1 MAAPEVLFTIGS
13 IVLVLACGLFGGVSN
28 IPWSH
33 RTVQSFHVVL
43 GITLL
48 VLVVV
53 GLWLQYRRVKRFQKV
68 DYISASHLILFGLL
82 AFAAAKALRRWGKS
96 PPGLAAGGHGKSPPG
111 LVSGQNYLVTYKGK
125 PYDLKPFLNQHPG
138 GKQIL
143 EDALLKPGRPMDVE
157 SLWKQ
162 NGVSWHQHNP
172 SVQQVFAEL

>member
-1 MAAPEVLFTIGS
+1 MAPEVLFTIGS
-13 IVLVLACGLFGGVSN
+13 FVLVLACGLFGGVWN

-33 RTVQSFHVVL
+33 RTVQSFHVII

-48 VLVVV
+48 VLVAV

-82 AFAAAKALRRWGKS
+82 AFAAAKALRHWGDS
-96 PPGLAAGGHGKSPPG
+96 PLTGGGQ
-111 LVSGQNYLVTYKGK
+111 SGNYMVTHKGK

-143 EDALLKPGRPMDVE
+143 EGALLKPGRPMDVE